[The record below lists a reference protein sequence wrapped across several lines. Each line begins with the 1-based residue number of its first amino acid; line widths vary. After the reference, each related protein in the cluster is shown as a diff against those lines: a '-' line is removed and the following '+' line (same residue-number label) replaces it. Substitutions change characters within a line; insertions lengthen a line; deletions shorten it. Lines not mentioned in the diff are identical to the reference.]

1 MDSMPPAMTTSA
13 MPERMLAAASCT
25 AIMPVA
31 HWRWTV
37 PPGVSGGRPSA
48 LAT

>member
-1 MDSMPPAMTTSA
+1 MDSTPPAITTSA
-13 MPERMLAAASCT
+13 MPLRMLAAASCT
-25 AIMPVA
+25 AIIPVA
-31 HWRWTV
+31 HWRCSA